1 MGEKTVRYKMKI
13 DLNNWSTRLLC
24 LFFATDLV
32 FICIHLIH
40 IYTSFAPSYLFSIEE
55 ERSYADIYQ
64 YIKEYWIVI
73 GLGFVLLKRYST
85 LYLGW
90 FLLFVYVLLDDTVQ
104 IHEKV
109 GKMISDHLNFVPMF
123 DLRAVDFGELLVT
136 ACAGLFFLIFIGTAY
151 RFGDRFSR
159 GISRSLIRMILV
171 LALFGIFFDMVH
183 VAIGSPTFKPILGLL
198 EDGGEQV
205 VMSVI
210 AWFVLFL
217 PERLQLAN
225 FSDSKKVREE
235 ALTIN
240 H

>member
-1 MGEKTVRYKMKI
+1 MKL

-32 FICIHLIH
+32 FIGIHLIH

-73 GLGFVLLKRYST
+73 GLGFVLLSRYSA

-104 IHEKV
+104 IHEHL
-109 GKMISDHLNFVPMF
+109 GLIISKSLNFLPSF
-123 DLRAVDFGELLVT
+123 NLRPEDFGELIVS
-136 ACAGLFFLIFIGTAY
+136 ACFGLFFLIFIGTAY
-151 RFGDRFSR
+151 RFGDRLSR
-159 GISRSLIRMILV
+159 EISRSLIRMFLV
-171 LALFGIFFDMVH
+171 LALFGIVFDMIH
-183 VAIGSPTFKPILGLL
+183 AATRSPILQPILGLL

-210 AWFVLFL
+210 AWFVLLL
-217 PERLQLAN
+217 PERLQSKTLAD
-225 FSDSKKVREE
+225 FSKHRLDCVGISQSKKK
-235 ALTIN
+235 
-240 H
+240 

>member
-1 MGEKTVRYKMKI
+1 MKI
-13 DLNNWSTRLLC
+13 DFNNWSTRLLC

-32 FICIHLIH
+32 FIAIHLIH

-73 GLGFVLLKRYST
+73 GLGFVLLRNYSA

-104 IHEKV
+104 IHEHL
-109 GKMISDHLNFVPMF
+109 GLMISKNLHFLPSFN
-123 DLRAVDFGELLVT
+123 LRPEDFGELIVS
-136 ACAGLFFLIFIGTAY
+136 ACFGLFFLIFIGTAY
-151 RFGDRFSR
+151 RFGARLSR
-159 GISRSLIRMILV
+159 KISRSLIKMFLV
-171 LALFGIFFDMVH
+171 LALFGIVFDMIH
-183 VAIGSPTFKPILGLL
+183 AATGSAILQPILGLL

-210 AWFVLFL
+210 AWFVLLL
-217 PERLQLAN
+217 PERLQLQTLA
-225 FSDSKKVREE
+225 DSSTNRPELVGISQSTKK
-235 ALTIN
+235 
-240 H
+240 